1 MREIIVTKAEAGQRF
16 DRYLQK
22 YMPGAANGFLHKMLR
37 KKNIKLNGRKAE
49 GKEKI
54 KEGDAIQI
62 FFSEETL
69 AKFTGT
75 SAGNRAVPG
84 KEGTGA
90 GTNGE
95 TAPERKTES
104 NRAEKTRASG
114 VRQRQNRGRKGAA
127 PPGPPALCVG
137 RYSDFS

>member
-95 TAPERKTES
+95 TAPERKKTGQSQNGQKRPGEWCPAA
-104 NRAEKTRASG
+104 AE
-114 VRQRQNRGRKGAA
+114 QRKKRRCAARSACSMRRKI
-127 PPGPPALCVG
+127 
-137 RYSDFS
+137 F